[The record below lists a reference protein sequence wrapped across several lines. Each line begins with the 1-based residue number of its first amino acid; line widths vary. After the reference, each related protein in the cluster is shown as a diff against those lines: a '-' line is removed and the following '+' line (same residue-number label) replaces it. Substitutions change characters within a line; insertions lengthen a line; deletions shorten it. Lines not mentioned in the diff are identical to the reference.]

1 MRTTSYILVL
11 LLVFFA
17 SCRQGGSRLLHMSED
32 KVAKQLLQGV
42 WVDDASDMPFFLVAG
57 DSLLYAGQDATPMAF
72 KIIRDSIYLLGI
84 DTISYKIERQ
94 GENTFWIRTD
104 TDDIVK
110 LYRSEDAVNEYA
122 FRSNQKTDEV
132 NVVQKKMQKDSIIV
146 YDGVRYRGYVFIN
159 PSKYKVIR
167 TSLDDNGMAI
177 ERVYYDNIIHIC
189 VYEGAHELY
198 GRDIDKKLFAN
209 YMDAEVLPVT
219 ILSDM
224 DFIEVDAEG
233 YHYRAILTIPES
245 SVTYN
250 MSLTI
255 SPQGQLQ
262 IAPEE
267 S

>member
-1 MRTTSYILVL
+1 MRTAGYILVL
-11 LLVFFA
+11 LSVFFT

-42 WVDDASDMPFFLVAG
+42 WIDDTSNMPFFLVAG
-57 DSLLYAGQDATPMAF
+57 DSLHYADQDATPVAF
-72 KIIRDSIYLLGI
+72 KIIHDSIYLLGL

-94 GENTFWIRTD
+94 GENTFWLRTE
-104 TDDIVK
+104 TDDIIK
-110 LYRSEDAVNEYA
+110 LYRSEDVGNEYA
-122 FRSNQKTDEV
+122 FYSNQNADIV
-132 NVVQKKMQKDSIIV
+132 NVVQEKMQKDSIIV

-159 PSKYKVIR
+159 PSKYKVMR
-167 TSLDDNGMAI
+167 TTLDDNGIAI
-177 ERVYYDNIIHIC
+177 EHVYYDNIIHIC
-189 VYEGAHELY
+189 VYEGARELY
-198 GRDIDKKLFAN
+198 GRDIDKKMFAD
-209 YMDAEVLPVT
+209 YMDAEVLPAT

-233 YHYRAILTIPES
+233 YHYRAILTIPDS